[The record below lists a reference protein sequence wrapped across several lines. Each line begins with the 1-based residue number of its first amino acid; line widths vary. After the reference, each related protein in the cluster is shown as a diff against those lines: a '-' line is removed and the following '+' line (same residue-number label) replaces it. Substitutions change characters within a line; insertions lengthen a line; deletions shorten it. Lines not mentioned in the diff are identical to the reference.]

1 MTTKERD
8 YPKPK
13 IYRLTLGD
21 IMHER
26 HLYTPNQQEEPRK
39 VLENP
44 WKHDPRAALGSR
56 KP

>member
-44 WKHDPRAALGSR
+44 WKHDPRAALG
-56 KP
+56 